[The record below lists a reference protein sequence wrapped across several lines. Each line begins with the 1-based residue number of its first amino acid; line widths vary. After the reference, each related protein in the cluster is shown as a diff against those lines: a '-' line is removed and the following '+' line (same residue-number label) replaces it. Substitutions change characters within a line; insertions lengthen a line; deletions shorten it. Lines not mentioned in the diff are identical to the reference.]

1 MSLEGVT
8 KGMKITN
15 KGNLHC
21 EICVQGKMC
30 QYRSRDPDE
39 KSKKPLELVHSDLAG
54 PISPTSFENSI
65 VSSIPKSYSEAISS
79 PDSVEW
85 QKAMSDEMA
94 ALVDNE
100 TFELVAKPKERSVI
114 GGRWVYSVKSGGFR
128 QRLVALDQVARSEAA
143 IRSAITRREILLCLF
158 VDLTDAFNTVWPT
171 GVLYKLGSCGVRGPI
186 LRWLHSYLTN
196 RSFQVYFEGSC
207 SSERGARSGVP
218 QGGILSPM
226 LFNLLM
232 SDIPIQTGVQS
243 CEYADDLTF
252 FTAHKDLHVA
262 TNKLQTQ
269 MDSLNKSSQEWG
281 LKINCTKTKTMCFT
295 NKRVTPLPIF
305 LDRQPLT
312 FEQKYKY
319 LGVILDAPHLRWE
332 PQIYYLKQTSIAI
345 LNILQSISH
354 RPWGADRE
362 ILLKLYKTLIRSR
375 LDYAAPLYGTAAPSN
390 LCKLNSIQNQCL
402 RIATGCRK
410 TTPITSLQI
419 EADIPPLALHREEIA
434 CRYYCRLLQLPLNVA
449 TSELVQRLDTPQIGS
464 SSLLPTFIV
473 SVRAIFPKV
482 GLPTPSGNAA
492 PIISPLFPWFRT
504 DDCIL
509 TEFLSSSVSSLTSQS
524 VIQTY
529 NELMDTE
536 FRDYIAIFTDG
547 LRITEPTCSSSAAV
561 LVPSKGVTL
570 NWKLRSQKQVIECEL
585 HAIHEALS
593 WISENSAPSDKY
605 VIFTDSLSSL
615 YLIRSTKP
623 KYYIPLVYNIQYK
636 LINII
641 SSHCIRL
648 QFIPGHRGVSRNEAA
663 DSAAKA
669 AHLLRYR
676 TLTPY
681 SKEETV
687 SLACKAFRTRWESTW
702 LQQVR
707 VTGKG
712 RYLVQIRYTSGSW
725 PSASHRNRRVETAL
739 ARLRVGH
746 TGFRS
751 HLFRVIQTNDPNCP
765 CGRVE
770 TIEHVCP
777 DRSRR
782 FNKATFQRPHYLSYG
797 ARLSPGQ

>member
-1 MSLEGVT
+1 MRWPTILKKTLGSPPPTPFPQFVLLPLALALSSSVQSPLNEPFTTGELDRSLASLRNAAPGLDRVCNEHLKILTDIYKRWLFNLCCSSLSSGV
-8 KGMKITN
+8 IP
-15 KGNLHC
+15 
-21 EICVQGKMC
+21 
-30 QYRSRDPDE
+30 RSWQLALIIPIP
-39 KSKKPLELVHSDLAG
+39 KPFKPLTAVESFR
-54 PISPTSFENSI
+54 PISLLSCLLKLMERMIAQRLTFYLEQNGAFRNS
-65 VSSIPKSYSEAISS
+65 
-79 PDSVEW
+79 
-85 QKAMSDEMA
+85 Q
-94 ALVDNE
+94 
-100 TFELVAKPKERSVI
+100 
-114 GGRWVYSVKSGGFR
+114 GGFR
-128 QRLVALDQVARSEAA
+128 QRLAALDQVAPLEAA

-158 VDLTDAFNTVWPT
+158 VDLKDAFNTVWPT
-171 GVLYKLGSCGVRGPI
+171 GVLSKLGSCGVQGPI

-196 RSFQVYFEGSC
+196 RSFQVYFEGSY
-207 SSERGARSGVP
+207 SSVRGARSDVP

-226 LFNLLM
+226 LFNLMM
-232 SDIPIQTGVQS
+232 SDIPIQTREQS

-269 MDSLNKSSQEWG
+269 MDFLNKCSQEWD
-281 LKINCTKTKTMCFT
+281 LKINCTKTKTMGFT

-305 LDRQPLT
+305 LDRQPLS

-319 LGVILDAPHLRWE
+319 LGVMLDASHLRWE
-332 PQIYYLKQTSIAI
+332 PQINYLKQTSIPI

-354 RPWGADRE
+354 RNWGADRE
-362 ILLKLYKTLIRSR
+362 ILLKLYKTLVRSR
-375 LDYAAPLYGTAAPSN
+375 LDYAALLYGTAAPSN
-390 LCKLNSIQNQCL
+390 LSKLNRIQNQCL

-449 TSELVQRLDTPQIGS
+449 TYELVQRLDTPHIGS

-492 PIISPLFPWFRT
+492 PIISPLPPWFRT

-509 TEFLSSSVSSLTSQS
+509 TEFLPSSVSSLTSQS

-529 NELMDTE
+529 NVLMDTK
-536 FRDYIAIFTDG
+536 FADYIAIFTDG
-547 LRITEPTCSSSAAV
+547 SRIAEPTCSSSAAV
-561 LVPSKGVTL
+561 VVPSKGVML

-605 VIFTDSLSSL
+605 VISTDSLSSL

-623 KYYIPLVYNIQYK
+623 KYYIPLVYNIQNK

-648 QFIPGHRGVSRNEAA
+648 QFIPGHRGVSGNEAA
-663 DSAAKA
+663 DSTAKA
-669 AHLLRYR
+669 VHLLRYR

-681 SKEETV
+681 SEEETV
-687 SLACKAFRTRWESTW
+687 SLACKAFRTRWDSTW

-707 VTGKG
+707 LTGKG
-712 RYLVQIRYTSGSW
+712 RHLVQIR
-725 PSASHRNRRVETAL
+725 HFLEAL
-739 ARLRVGH
+739 GL
-746 TGFRS
+746 
-751 HLFRVIQTNDPNCP
+751 P
-765 CGRVE
+765 
-770 TIEHVCP
+770 
-777 DRSRR
+777 
-782 FNKATFQRPHYLSYG
+782 
-797 ARLSPGQ
+797 